1 MPPLIPDAKNA
12 SENNIDGDMIVDEK
26 VDRSPENESE
36 VLQSRLSGKK
46 NKLALT
52 GKQRPLGNIKGY

>member
-1 MPPLIPDAKNA
+1 
-12 SENNIDGDMIVDEK
+12 MIVDEK

>member
-1 MPPLIPDAKNA
+1 
-12 SENNIDGDMIVDEK
+12 MIVDEK

-52 GKQRPLGNIKGY
+52 GKQCPLGNIKGY